1 MYIRLSDAHSVAH
14 PGTDGDQS
22 TNDLE
27 NSGVRRQSQISA
39 APDSGQHDGDT
50 TLTGDRPSSDADA
63 CVSHDEATQQDFARS
78 VMQTVVSNGNDALN
92 LLFQAAGRSGDVEF
106 PSDFSPQAEAN
117 NQSATHVQASLF
129 GSNNQP
135 IAISPSAPDV
145 YRLWRSFRF
154 VKEGWVSA
162 EEVVT
167 FVDL

>member
-1 MYIRLSDAHSVAH
+1 M
-14 PGTDGDQS
+14 
-22 TNDLE
+22 NDLDTSE
-27 NSGVRRQSQISA
+27 VRRQSQISG
-39 APDSGQHDGDT
+39 APNSGQHEGNTTVIEDG
-50 TLTGDRPSSDADA
+50 PSSNADA
-63 CVSHDEATQQDFARS
+63 NNSHDELTQQDFARS

-92 LLFQAAGRSGDVEF
+92 LLFQAAGRNGDVDVQN
-106 PSDFSPQAEAN
+106 DFSTQAEAN
-117 NQSATHVQASLF
+117 NQDATHVQASLF

-135 IAISPSAPDV
+135 IAISPTAPDV

>member
-1 MYIRLSDAHSVAH
+1 
-14 PGTDGDQS
+14 
-22 TNDLE
+22 
-27 NSGVRRQSQISA
+27 
-39 APDSGQHDGDT
+39 
-50 TLTGDRPSSDADA
+50 
-63 CVSHDEATQQDFARS
+63 
-78 VMQTVVSNGNDALN
+78 VVSNGNDALN
-92 LLFQAAGRSGDVEF
+92 LLFQAAGRSGDVGF

-117 NQSATHVQASLF
+117 TQAATHVQASLF
-129 GSNNQP
+129 GSSNQP